1 LKELAVKR
9 IVISLIAA
17 IAVAATMV
25 VSVQAGPAATVLRG
39 EVNDNFVIKLT
50 KNGVRVKTLKARM
63 YQLQVNDK
71 SSSHNFRL
79 KGPGINKATGVSFIG
94 KKTWTVKLKVG
105 RYTIQCDPH
114 ATSGMRSTFKVT
126 A

>member
-1 LKELAVKR
+1 VKR

-50 KNGVRVKTLKARM
+50 KNGVRVKTLKART
-63 YQLQVNDK
+63 YQLLINDK
-71 SSSHNFRL
+71 SSSHN
-79 KGPGINKATGVSFIG
+79 FIG

>member
-1 LKELAVKR
+1 MKR
-9 IVISLIAA
+9 IVISLIAVV
-17 IAVAATMV
+17 AVAATMV
-25 VSVQAGPAATVLRG
+25 VTVQARPAANMLKG

-50 KNGVRVKTLKARM
+50 KNGVRVKTLKART
-63 YQLQVNDK
+63 YQVLINDK

-79 KGPGINKATGVSFIG
+79 KGPGINKATGVGFIG
-94 KKTWTVKLKVG
+94 KRTWTVKLKAG

>member
-25 VSVQAGPAATVLRG
+25 VSIQAGPAATVLRG

-50 KNGVRVKTLKARM
+50 KNGVRVKTLKART
-63 YQLQVNDK
+63 YQLLINDK

>member
-1 LKELAVKR
+1 VKR
-9 IVISLIAA
+9 IVIPLIAA
-17 IAVAATMV
+17 SAVAATMV
-25 VSVQAGPAATVLRG
+25 VSVQAGPAAAVLRG

-50 KNGVRVKTLKARM
+50 KNGVRVKTLKART
-63 YQLQVNDK
+63 YQLLVNDK

-79 KGPGINKATGVSFIG
+79 KGPGINKATGVSFVG
-94 KKTWTVKLKVG
+94 KKTWTVRLRVG

>member
-1 LKELAVKR
+1 MKR
-9 IVISLIAA
+9 IVIALIATL
-17 IAVAATMV
+17 AVAATLV
-25 VSVQAGPAATVLRG
+25 VSVQARPAVTVLKG

-50 KNGVRVKTLKARM
+50 KSGVRVKTLKART
-63 YQLQVNDK
+63 YQVVVNDK

-79 KGPGINKATGVSFIG
+79 KGPGIIEATGVSFIG
-94 KKTWTVKLKVG
+94 KRTWTVKLKVG

>member
-1 LKELAVKR
+1 VKR
-9 IVISLIAA
+9 KLISLVAA
-17 IAVAATMV
+17 IAAAATMV
-25 VSVQAGPAATVLRG
+25 VSVQARPAATVLRG

-50 KNGVRVKTLKARM
+50 KSGVRVKTLKTRT
-63 YQLQVNDK
+63 YQLLINDK

-79 KGPGINKATGVSFIG
+79 KGPGINKATGVGFIG